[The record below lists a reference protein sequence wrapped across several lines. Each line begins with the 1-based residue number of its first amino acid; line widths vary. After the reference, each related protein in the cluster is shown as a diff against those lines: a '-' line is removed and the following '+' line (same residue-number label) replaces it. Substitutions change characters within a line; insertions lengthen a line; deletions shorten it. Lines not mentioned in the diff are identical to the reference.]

1 MAHPK
6 SVANLRS
13 ANMSA
18 RDMVAMEQ
26 TALARVEADS
36 RPIEN
41 LYEARLITRL
51 REHDLAAFD
60 ELVSHFERP
69 VYSICFRL
77 LGDAEDARDAA
88 QETFL
93 KIYRGLHHFRGDS
106 GLKTWIYRIAINQ
119 AMNQQRWWKR
129 RRRDQTVSLELSRN
143 DSEITIGHSIEG
155 TNASPEDVAIEN
167 ERERGLMKTLSEMK
181 TEYRVAL
188 MLREIEELS
197 YEEIAE
203 TLEISIGTV
212 KSRIA
217 RGREE
222 LRRRLK
228 EVF

>member
-1 MAHPK
+1 
-6 SVANLRS
+6 
-13 ANMSA
+13 MSA
-18 RDMVAMEQ
+18 RDMVALEQ
-26 TALARVEADS
+26 TALARVEGDS

-41 LYEARLITRL
+41 LYEASLLTRL
-51 REHDLAAFD
+51 RAHDLAAFD

-93 KIYRGLHHFRGDS
+93 KIYRGLNHFRGES

-129 RRRDQTVSLELSRN
+129 RRRDETFSLELSRN
-143 DSEITIGHSIEG
+143 NSEITIGHSIEG
-155 TNASPEDVAIEN
+155 ANASPEDLAIEN
-167 ERERGLMKTLSEMK
+167 ERERRLMKTLSEIK